1 MSQAAGVVSRATE
14 AMAPAGGSASAAA
27 QPRPRRVAFFGNFG
41 TQNLGNEYTLA
52 AMLANARRRMPG
64 AELIRICTDP
74 KDTAA
79 RHGVTATSMS
89 YRYSSA
95 FLAAARRM
103 SEARLVRALRRL
115 FVRVPREVVEMVRAF
130 RSLKGV
136 SMLVMTG
143 TGMLSDVGIGPFDLH
158 WEILKWSAV
167 AKLRGAKL
175 AFASVGVGPI
185 ASRASRWIVKRALSL
200 ADYRSYRDAWSR
212 SYLQSIGF
220 ESSRDSGA
228 PRPRLQPASASA
240 RAPRRPPP
248 RRRRG
253 PDGLLRH
260 AHEPAGRRGGLPRLC
275 RQGHPLRLRL
285 LERGY
290 DVRLLIGDVSYDTR
304 SKNDVLQRLRDSAA
318 PPAEGRVV
326 AAPINSPEQLLEEIG
341 RTDVVVAMRF
351 HTALLALMLQK
362 PVVALSYHQK
372 CIALMESVGL
382 PQHSHD
388 IDRSDAERLIEQF
401 AELERNSDTFPSYI
415 AAKAGEC
422 RIALDEQY
430 AQLFG

>member
-64 AELIRICTDP
+64 AELICICTDP

-103 SEARLVRALRRL
+103 SEARVVRALRRL

-220 ESSRDSGA
+220 ESSRDRVCPDLAFSLPPQVHA
-228 PRPRLQPASASA
+228 L
-240 RAPRRPPP
+240 PRRPPP
-248 RRRRG
+248 RRRR
-253 PDGLLRH
+253 R
-260 AHEPAGRRGGLPRLC
+260 A
-275 RQGHPLRLRL
+275 
-285 LERGY
+285 
-290 DVRLLIGDVSYDTR
+290 
-304 SKNDVLQRLRDSAA
+304 
-318 PPAEGRVV
+318 
-326 AAPINSPEQLLEEIG
+326 
-341 RTDVVVAMRF
+341 
-351 HTALLALMLQK
+351 
-362 PVVALSYHQK
+362 
-372 CIALMESVGL
+372 
-382 PQHSHD
+382 
-388 IDRSDAERLIEQF
+388 
-401 AELERNSDTFPSYI
+401 
-415 AAKAGEC
+415 
-422 RIALDEQY
+422 
-430 AQLFG
+430 